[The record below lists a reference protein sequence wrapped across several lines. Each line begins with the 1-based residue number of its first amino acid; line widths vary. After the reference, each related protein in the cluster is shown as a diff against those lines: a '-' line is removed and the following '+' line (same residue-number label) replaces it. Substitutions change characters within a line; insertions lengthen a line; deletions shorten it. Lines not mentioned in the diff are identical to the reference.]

1 MEATAGG
8 QMIGLPIA
16 DVADVAEDEFDAK
29 PWLNSPSRKS
39 RPIAI
44 AEPIPSAV
52 HGVLS
57 QRLYIAKAGL
67 PSASLNQI
75 KRLTAFQNPEFYKK
89 QNLRLSTALTP
100 RIISVVSGPMR
111 YSLLSNHP
119 DVLTSAAFF
128 MATRASNFFALI
140 ATWT

>member
-8 QMIGLPIA
+8 QMIGLPI
-16 DVADVAEDEFDAK
+16 ADVAEDEFDAK

-67 PSASLNQI
+67 PSALLNQI
-75 KRLTAFQNPEFYKK
+75 KRLAAFQNPEFYKK
-89 QNLRLSTALTP
+89 QNLHLSTALTP

-128 MATRASNFFALI
+128 MATRVSNFFALI